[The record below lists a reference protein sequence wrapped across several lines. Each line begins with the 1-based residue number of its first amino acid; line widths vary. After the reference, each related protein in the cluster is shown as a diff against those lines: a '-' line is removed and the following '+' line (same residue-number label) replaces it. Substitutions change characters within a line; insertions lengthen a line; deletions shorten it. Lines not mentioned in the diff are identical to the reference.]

1 MYKLVRGTLM
11 DAEICSVSF
20 SADGLWIAVATSHGT
35 AHVFAISPNGGHV
48 DAVTHGIAGIAARP
62 VEAPLEEADVPS
74 LSAVA
79 RVKRSWIPSNVVS
92 QGLPETQQATFYT
105 IRCFTMGGGHWDVH
119 KRYSELNAL
128 KTLLEAH
135 PQTAEAL
142 AAIEKNA
149 PFPAKTWGLGSWG
162 KLDEGTI
169 GERKEGLQL
178 WLGNVL
184 QHCPNEPSVLEFLR
198 PAQVRPRRHSP
209 CRVAGACPTA
219 LPGYFEQPKLTD
231 VAFVPQA
238 GDEASQQHPGAP
250 QLEQWPTRVQFT
262 KAENK
267 SDRPLLPMCAAFL
280 SAGGG
285 VLPSGRMSR
294 DSFLVFSAGKLSLHH
309 LMLDLAVSLSD
320 AGSFATTGPP
330 PS

>member
-1 MYKLVRGTLM
+1 MPT
-11 DAEICSVSF
+11 VSCWTILD
-20 SADGLWIAVATSHGT
+20 S
-35 AHVFAISPNGGHV
+35 
-48 DAVTHGIAGIAARP
+48 
-62 VEAPLEEADVPS
+62 LE
-74 LSAVA
+74 
-79 RVKRSWIPSNVVS
+79 
-92 QGLPETQQATFYT
+92 
-105 IRCFTMGGGHWDVH
+105 
-119 KRYSELNAL
+119 
-128 KTLLEAH
+128 
-135 PQTAEAL
+135 
-142 AAIEKNA
+142 
-149 PFPAKTWGLGSWG
+149 
-162 KLDEGTI
+162 
-169 GERKEGLQL
+169 
-178 WLGNVL
+178 
-184 QHCPNEPSVLEFLR
+184 
-198 PAQVRPRRHSP
+198 
-209 CRVAGACPTA
+209 
-219 LPGYFEQPKLTD
+219 TD
-231 VAFVPQA
+231 CCGFCAQA